1 MPEKSSLIPGELLIA
16 EHKYIAQTAFQ
27 ANEDRA
33 RVASF
38 YMITFGSFIAA
49 LVTYHLNLASEG
61 QAWVPW
67 GFAGL
72 FLALAVMGLLTVLQ
86 LARLRHAWF
95 ESLEAMNQIKE
106 YYIANHKGL
115 EKAFAWRAGNVPQ
128 KFKPGSVGFMLVLQ
142 VAILSGAALGAAVFF
157 ITLAGSGSDWLLP
170 AFAAGSG
177 FCLAQIELYR
187 NMLKK

>member
-1 MPEKSSLIPGELLIA
+1 MPEKSPLLPGGLLIA
-16 EHKYIAQTAFQ
+16 EYKYIAQTAFQ
-27 ANEDRA
+27 TDEDRT

-49 LVTYHLNLASEG
+49 LVTYQLNLASEQ

-95 ESLEAMNQIKE
+95 ESLQAMDQIRE
-106 YYIANHKGL
+106 YYIANFKGL
-115 EKAFAWRAGNVPQ
+115 EKAFAWRAGSAPQ
-128 KFKPGSVGFMLVLQ
+128 KFKPGSVGFMLALQ
-142 VAILSGAALGAAVFF
+142 VAILGGAALGAAVFF
-157 ITLAGSGSDWLLP
+157 VTLAVSGSNWLLP

-177 FCLAQIELYR
+177 F
-187 NMLKK
+187 